1 MEDNNLITLATLSY
15 SKAEILRSL
24 LEAEQIDCLF
34 EQVDFLQDA
43 IDTTT
48 RIRVYEKD
56 AKDAFPV
63 LDKML
68 GKTTGDTSKRENYI
82 LVPIDFSEYSLTASK
97 VAFDIAEKL
106 ESKMV
111 LYHSSPHPEFLTIPY
126 SDVIMYDS
134 ALFLNYE
141 LTEKAT
147 NKKFEKFL
155 TKLTSQIDAGRWKK
169 AKPEYIVKVGEPED
183 DIISYIQ
190 IHPPKLIVMGIRG
203 GDAKSGDLLG
213 TTTASVIF
221 NSKVPVLAIPE
232 KTPEDWLNSFNSIVY
247 ATNFEASDFVAIDKL
262 MKIIRPFDTKVI
274 CLHVNMG
281 LKGGLDSAM
290 LEGMRAALCEKYP
303 SAGFDCQLVHN
314 KNLPEAI
321 DEFIQTNKVDV
332 LALTTHR
339 RNLLTRLFNPS
350 IAREMLLHSKTP
362 ILIFHA

>member
-1 MEDNNLITLATLSY
+1 MEENNLITLATLPY

-24 LEAEQIDCLF
+24 LENQHIDCLL
-34 EQVDFLQDA
+34 EQVDFFQDT
-43 IDTTT
+43 IDTSI

-56 AKDAFPV
+56 AKIAFPV
-63 LDKML
+63 LEKML
-68 GKTTGDTSKRENYI
+68 GKTTDDNSKRENYI
-82 LVPIDFSEYSLTASK
+82 LVPIDFSSYSLTASK
-97 VAFDIAEKL
+97 VAFEIAEKL
-106 ESKMV
+106 GSKMV

-147 NKKFEKFL
+147 NKKFDKFL
-155 TKLTSQIDAGRWKK
+155 TKLTAQIDPVRWKK
-169 AKPEYIVKVGEPED
+169 AKPEYIVKIGEPED

-190 IHPPKLIVMGIRG
+190 VHPPKLIVMGVRG

-213 TTTASVIF
+213 STTAAVIF

-232 KTPEDWLNSFNSIVY
+232 KTSENWIDNFNSIVY

-262 MKIIRPFDTKVI
+262 MKIIKPFNTKII
-274 CLHVNMG
+274 CLHVNLG
-281 LKGGLDSAM
+281 LQGGLDSAM
-290 LEGMRAALCEKYP
+290 LEGMRSALCEKYP
-303 SAGFDCQLVHN
+303 SAGFDCQLVH
-314 KNLPEAI
+314 KKSLPEAI
-321 DEFIQTNKVDV
+321 DEFIHTNNVDV

-350 IAREMLLHSKTP
+350 IAREMLLHTKTP